1 MAELEA
7 LTFSSEFEVSSEA
20 TRKAKHPRKKKK
32 TEDLSGSTSAHGN
45 AGTSK
50 AAQAQGL
57 EKSQGEVR
65 KRLW

>member
-1 MAELEA
+1 MAELEV
-7 LTFSSEFEVSSEA
+7 LDFSSEVEVSSEA
-20 TRKAKHPRKKKK
+20 TCKAKCPRKEKK
-32 TEDLSGSTSAHGN
+32 TEDLSGSASIHGN

-57 EKSQGEVR
+57 EKSQGEAR